1 MNTIYF
7 LLDICVI
14 YKFIDILTLIEH
26 QCFGNNLLLNLATLP
41 RNHNSDIHLYCLIYY
56 IV

>member
-41 RNHNSDIHLYCLIYY
+41 RNHMNSDIHLYCLI
-56 IV
+56 